1 MHRQLAR
8 EMSEKV
14 DKYKTLQWLSKNAF
28 KIGQKELLRVVQE
41 EAVRTN
47 YVKQIMVEKSE
58 SVQHLVSGS
67 EKLAQKEFKRRH
79 NSVAKK
85 IHWDLC
91 KQNGLE
97 HREKQYELIPKG
109 VVENE
114 VEVLWDINGQCDNVI
129 AARRPDIIVTDN
141 KERKRII
148 INVTVP
154 ADERVGEKE
163 MGKVEKYQDL
173 KREIR
178 RLRKLKM
185 V

>member
-91 KQNGLE
+91 K
-97 HREKQYELIPKG
+97 
-109 VVENE
+109 
-114 VEVLWDINGQCDNVI
+114 
-129 AARRPDIIVTDN
+129 
-141 KERKRII
+141 
-148 INVTVP
+148 
-154 ADERVGEKE
+154 
-163 MGKVEKYQDL
+163 
-173 KREIR
+173 
-178 RLRKLKM
+178 
-185 V
+185 